1 MAYHLR
7 STFPFVFIQF
17 YVIIFVSSWRLALE
31 RGAACMPEGVTSVT
45 ERKHNGHGIFKL
57 ILHIFDNRK
66 WIFSSTDENHFFF
79 FELNDDVDFILHTTS
94 NESMKL
100 TSIAP
105 TLSQT
110 KKKTKWNQLPQSN
123 EFRKYIENKYRF
135 MSTIELPFRSNKRTE
150 YLEVLDSNNRINY
163 IQNLPFEGATAT
175 QTNQI

>member
-1 MAYHLR
+1 MKAGTWARCCVYAGRCHIGDWEKTQWPR
-7 STFPFVFIQF
+7 NIQINF
-17 YVIIFVSSWRLALE
+17 TYFWQQKMNFLLNWRE
-31 RGAACMPEGVTSVT
+31 P
-45 ERKHNGHGIFKL
+45 
-57 ILHIFDNRK
+57 
-66 WIFSSTDENHFFF
+66 FFF

-150 YLEVLDSNNRINY
+150 YMKVLDSNNRINY